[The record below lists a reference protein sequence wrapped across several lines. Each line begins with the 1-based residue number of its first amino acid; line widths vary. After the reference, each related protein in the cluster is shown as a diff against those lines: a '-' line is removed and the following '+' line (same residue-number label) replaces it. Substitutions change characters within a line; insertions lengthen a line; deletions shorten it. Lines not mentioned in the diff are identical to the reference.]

1 MMFNYFC
8 FAIFFFVRF
17 ALLGF
22 CFTTLLAVWALEV
35 YVVVVVVTLLLQ
47 FIPRA
52 ANALS
57 TYYLPYRYLPRYLVN
72 CTNDTFLTS
81 ANFLDLV
88 LVLLGGSIPI
98 PLTFPLSLMTF
109 RLMRPMSH
117 PNESNVFSFLL
128 FFPLCDLTR
137 RRESQARLG

>member
-1 MMFNYFC
+1 MKVV
-8 FAIFFFVRF
+8 I
-17 ALLGF
+17 
-22 CFTTLLAVWALEV
+22 
-35 YVVVVVVTLLLQ
+35 VVVVVTLLLQ

-57 TYYLPYRYLPRYLVN
+57 IYLVN

-88 LVLLGGSIPI
+88 LVLLLAFLFLCLSP
-98 PLTFPLSLMTF
+98 PPSLSLMTF

-117 PNESNVFSFLL
+117 PNESNVFSFLA
-128 FFPLCDLTR
+128 FSFPCDLTR